1 MSSPAP
7 SPVQDDSL
15 VQDVTTRMVSSAPLA
30 AGGLTTEGADA
41 AASAATT
48 YSITPGDSF
57 HGNLSFNGD
66 VDWVAIDFL
75 ADQEYTINLT
85 GLAPSALGDPLLR
98 ILDDQ
103 GNEVAFADDID
114 FSANNLDALLIFT
127 PSTAGSYFLEVSSG
141 GASLNGLDTG
151 QYAIT
156 VSTAGPAKPVFTVDE
171 IAFQLTDGFWQNEG
185 FARASFTGAMGSILD
200 VDIRGLTA
208 TGQQLATWAL
218 EAWTTMTGLLFNT
231 NIGAGTSVEIT
242 IDDDDIG
249 AYATSVTSGS
259 SIVSSTVN
267 IATNWL
273 TRFGTTFDSYSFQT
287 YIHEIGHALGLGH
300 AGNYNFNA
308 EFGIDNLYLND
319 SWQTTVMSYF
329 DQLDNSYVNASFAFA
344 VTPMIADVRAM
355 EVLYGIDPTL
365 RSGNTTYGDN
375 STAGGTYDRISQ
387 GLANGTLTNPMAL
400 TIVDR
405 GGIDTLD
412 FRSDTQA
419 QRIDLA
425 AGGISDIY
433 GLTGNLVI
441 ALDTVIERVLAG
453 SGHDHVTGNAAANEI
468 QGGAGNDTLLGGA
481 GNDTLLGNGGDDVL
495 FGGDGNDL
503 LLGGPG
509 NNSYDGGAGFDRVQ
523 LTDTAGSNV
532 ATAGWVGVE
541 RVNGNIGADTIDA
554 TGSAIG
560 MVLAGVDGNDLLI
573 GGSLADVLRGDNG
586 NDTLQ
591 GGLGDDLILGG
602 AGDDVLEGG
611 AGRDVMQ
618 GGTGNDS
625 YYGGDGN
632 DLFFIGE
639 AGDVVI
645 DAGTGFDKALVSNA
659 AGMNLAVGAWAGL
672 ERINGFTGAD
682 TIDATG
688 NTAGITIAGG
698 DGSDLLIGGSGND
711 VFFGGTGA
719 DSIFGGDGDDAL
731 ISGDGDDVLVG
742 GAGNDVML
750 GGAGNDS
757 YDGGDGNDVFFI
769 GDAGDVVIDGGTGF
783 DRAFINNAA
792 GLSIAVGGWAGVE
805 RVNGF
810 TGADTID
817 ATGNTAG
824 ITLGGGDG
832 ADLLIGGSGSDVFY
846 GGAGNDTVNGAAGN
860 DVLISGAGD
869 DWLDGGAGDDFL
881 KGGLG
886 IDHFVFADG
895 FGADVIDDFT
905 DGVDLIDFA
914 GHAGVGALGDLQIV
928 QSGAHT
934 IITLTA
940 GGADR
945 ITLANFLAT
954 DLDANDFQFV

>member
-7 SPVQDDSL
+7 SPYQDDSL
-15 VQDVTTRMVSSAPLA
+15 VQDVATRMVSSAPLA

-41 AASAATT
+41 AASAATP

-57 HGNLSFNGD
+57 HGSLSFDGD

-114 FSANNLDALLIFT
+114 IAFNNLDALLIFT
-127 PSTAGSYFLEVSSG
+127 PSVSGSYFLEVSSG

-151 QYAIT
+151 QYAIA

-185 FARASFTGAMGSILD
+185 FARASFNGAMGSILD
-200 VDIRGLTA
+200 VDISGLTA
-208 TGQQLATWAL
+208 TGKQLATWAL

-273 TRFGTTFDSYSFQT
+273 TRFGTTFDSFSFQT

-355 EVLYGIDPTL
+355 EVLYGIDPNL

-425 AGGISDIY
+425 AGGISDIF

-468 QGGAGNDTLLGGA
+468 QGGAGNDTIFGEDGADLLYGDAGFDTIDGGSGNDRLFGGLGNDLIFGGVGFDTLDGGSGNDQLFGGLGIDQLFGGVGFDTLDGGA
-481 GNDTLLGNGGDDVL
+481 GDDRLFGGLGLDRL
-495 FGGDGNDL
+495 FGGDGNDWL
-503 LLGGPG
+503 EGGG
-509 NNSYDGGAGFDRVQ
+509 HNDWLSGG
-523 LTDTAGSNV
+523 L
-532 ATAGWVGVE
+532 
-541 RVNGNIGADTIDA
+541 
-554 TGSAIG
+554 
-560 MVLAGVDGNDLLI
+560 
-573 GGSLADVLRGDNG
+573 G
-586 NDTLQ
+586 NDTLF
-591 GGLGDDLILGG
+591 GGFGFDRLEGLGGDDRLFGQLGDDQLFGGFGHDWLDGG
-602 AGDDVLEGG
+602 AHNDRLLG
-611 AGRDVMQ
+611 A
-618 GGTGNDS
+618 
-625 YYGGDGN
+625 
-632 DLFFIGE
+632 E
-639 AGDVVI
+639 
-645 DAGTGFDKALVSNA
+645 
-659 AGMNLAVGAWAGL
+659 
-672 ERINGFTGAD
+672 
-682 TIDATG
+682 
-688 NTAGITIAGG
+688 
-698 DGSDLLIGGSGND
+698 GSDTLIGGSGND
-711 VFFGGTGA
+711 TMTGGA
-719 DSIFGGDGDDAL
+719 D
-731 ISGDGDDVLVG
+731 
-742 GAGNDVML
+742 
-750 GGAGNDS
+750 
-757 YDGGDGNDVFFI
+757 
-769 GDAGDVVIDGGTGF
+769 
-783 DRAFINNAA
+783 
-792 GLSIAVGGWAGVE
+792 
-805 RVNGF
+805 
-810 TGADTID
+810 ADTFI
-817 ATGNTAG
+817 
-824 ITLGGGDG
+824 
-832 ADLLIGGSGSDVFY
+832 
-846 GGAGNDTVNGAAGN
+846 
-860 DVLISGAGD
+860 
-869 DWLDGGAGDDFL
+869 
-881 KGGLG
+881 
-886 IDHFVFADG
+886 FADG
-895 FGADVIDDFT
+895 FGVDVIMDF
-905 DGVDLIDFA
+905 DALNDFERIDLRGVSAIVDLADLLANHVSPAGGNVLIDDLA
-914 GHAGVGALGDLQIV
+914 GN
-928 QSGAHT
+928 T
-934 IITLTA
+934 ITLV
-940 GGADR
+940 GVS
-945 ITLANFLAT
+945 LA
-954 DLDANDFQFV
+954 DLDANDFIF